1 MQTER
6 DDDDDQEIPEF
17 DVSDLRPARYAAR
30 VVRDLVSDLIVE
42 PAPRLLA
49 EYELQLKKVNA
60 VLDWALDERERPERE
75 SGLRTEASRESRLT
89 RR

>member
-17 DVSDLRPARYAAR
+17 DLSDLRPARHAAR
-30 VVRDLVSDLIVE
+30 VVRDLVADLIVE
-42 PAPRLLA
+42 PEPRMLG

-60 VLDWALDERERPERE
+60 ILEWAQGERERLERA
-75 SGLRTEASRESRLT
+75 SGLRAPGEERST